1 MLPLYL
7 LTNAKGQQLHIEL
20 KSGEVIEGTL
30 TNVDN
35 WMNLTLSDVSEF
47 RTAETSPQ
55 VEVLKSSEI
64 YLRGAY
70 IKYIKLQDDIIN
82 TMRQQM
88 NNNMAGGI
96 GGGGNK
102 NYRKYNSGGGN
113 QGSGGRK
120 GNYGGGSGNLNRRSY
135 HSNNSNNNSSG
146 GGSSNNNN
154 NNNTDNNRRSYQ
166 QGSRMS
172 GNFNSSTDIHLQS
185 RAGGVRGM
193 ISNIRSEPSS
203 AGASTLEI

>member
-88 NNNMAGGI
+88 NSNM
-96 GGGGNK
+96 GGGVGGGSNK

-120 GNYGGGSGNLNRRSY
+120 GNYGSGSGNLNRRSY
-135 HSNNSNNNSSG
+135 HSSNS
-146 GGSSNNNN
+146 NN

-172 GNFNSSTDIHLQS
+172 GNFNSSTDVHFKS
-185 RAGGVRGM
+185 RAGGSRGM
-193 ISNIRSEPSS
+193 ISNSRSEPSS
-203 AGASTLEI
+203 AGASTLEF